1 MYAQMNALLELGMNL
16 EWSKLESQE
25 EKKCFFF
32 IALQQKL
39 PIVQPIARTEQFPCL

>member
-16 EWSKLESQE
+16 EWSKFESQE
-25 EKKCFFF
+25 DFFL

>member
-25 EKKCFFF
+25 EKKKK
-32 IALQQKL
+32 ILL
-39 PIVQPIARTEQFPCL
+39 YN

>member
-25 EKKCFFF
+25 VKNIYPF

-39 PIVQPIARTEQFPCL
+39 PIVQPIACT